1 MAEGHL
7 GIAQAM
13 LPMTQV
19 ACDTG
24 GLVGTPLTG
33 ERIETMPTLPRLR
46 PVTDGLKPSVSSW
59 LSTHAYRQ
67 RARAVDVETITPQ
80 TYSVQAHGTDVL
92 LYWYAQVRQLGEHTF
107 LWGDTVGNSP
117 SRFVAEA
124 VGWEIVVLAED
135 EALWHQ
141 GEGIVGVAYADDAY
155 PPCRQRLHFWVAPPY
170 RHPATTDALV
180 HKVLPVYFA
189 KYAVLWGVTPASRHL
204 ALRAIKRWGFHE
216 IGRFPQSEQD
226 GEYWVDGVISV
237 LTRAEWSESSD

>member
-19 ACDTG
+19 AFDAD
-24 GLVGTPLTG
+24 GLAGTPPLG
-33 ERIETMPTLPRLR
+33 RGLKQMPLPTLPRLR
-46 PVTDGLKPSVSSW
+46 LVTDGLKPSVSSW

-80 TYSVQAHGTDVL
+80 AYSVQAHGTDVL

-135 EALWHQ
+135 EGLWHQ
-141 GEGIVGVAYADDAY
+141 GEGIVGVAYADDA
-155 PPCRQRLHFWVAPPY
+155 
-170 RHPATTDALV
+170 
-180 HKVLPVYFA
+180 
-189 KYAVLWGVTPASRHL
+189 
-204 ALRAIKRWGFHE
+204 
-216 IGRFPQSEQD
+216 
-226 GEYWVDGVISV
+226 
-237 LTRAEWSESSD
+237 